1 MASNSTESNSTTVD
15 LTLSPEQI
23 NLVDVVKEEALNLLK
38 EKIISEIDFEKDLI
52 NTNSKI
58 IDLYQNKIE
67 KKIKSIW

>member
-38 EKIISEIDFEKDLI
+38 EKIIS
-52 NTNSKI
+52 
-58 IDLYQNKIE
+58 
-67 KKIKSIW
+67 